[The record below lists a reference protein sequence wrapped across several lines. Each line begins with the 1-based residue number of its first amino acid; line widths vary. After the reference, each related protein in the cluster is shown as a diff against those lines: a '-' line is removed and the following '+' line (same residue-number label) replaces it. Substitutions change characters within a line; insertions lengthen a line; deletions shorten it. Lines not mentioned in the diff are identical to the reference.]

1 VLDRSFGVKP
11 GASSRFT
18 VDMVA
23 DKDQTGTPELRTTP
37 GVRSTGLGNVEVSAC
52 S

>member
-1 VLDRSFGVKP
+1 
-11 GASSRFT
+11 

-23 DKDQTGTPELRTTP
+23 PKGQSGNPELRTTP